1 MIVLVALQQA
11 FPADLLLALCL
22 LLVHGCHTHTHIK
35 PLRHT
40 ELERLRVE
48 VHGFHLELAALQAQ
62 LSDKDALLQRALG
75 DASQLDS
82 ERAAI
87 AARAED
93 ATQAAL
99 SLERQL
105 REAQQSLQEA
115 QKARAELTEK
125 LAAVEA
131 RAEGLQGD
139 QARWLRAERGLRAQL
154 QELQEQL
161 DEAQQQR
168 GQLQQQAKEA
178 AQREADASR
187 CVCRPASRY
196 VCRPSFVPEVCKHAC
211 VGGALGC
218 AILELM
224 CAPTSTFARKQQQP
238 LICVYVRSSSSPD

>member
-1 MIVLVALQQA
+1 
-11 FPADLLLALCL
+11 
-22 LLVHGCHTHTHIK
+22 
-35 PLRHT
+35 
-40 ELERLRVE
+40 

-115 QKARAELTEK
+115 HKARAELAEK

-139 QARWLRAERGLRAQL
+139 QARWLRAEGVLRAQL
-154 QELQEQL
+154 EELQEQL
-161 DEAQQQR
+161 DEVQQQR

-187 CVCRPASRY
+187 C
-196 VCRPSFVPEVCKHAC
+196 AC
-211 VGGALGC
+211 VSMWGC
-218 AILELM
+218 
-224 CAPTSTFARKQQQP
+224 TFA
-238 LICVYVRSSSSPD
+238 SPDCARRMQACMCDRDRAVVRR